1 MKCVFLQS
9 IFLTQNSKIFT
20 TKSAKNTKTSKS
32 FSGVLRG
39 ANILIRTRIY
49 PPAVTVTSGVNVG
62 VAVSVGVDVTG
73 SVFVGVG
80 EMVAVGVAT
89 PPT

>member
-1 MKCVFLQS
+1 MKGIFLQG

-20 TKSAKNTKTSKS
+20 AKSAKTSKGFPGALS
-32 FSGVLRG
+32 VLRG
-39 ANILIRTRIY
+39 VKIFTQKYY
-49 PPAVTVTSGVNVG
+49 PPAVTVASGVIVG